1 MADMYGRGSDM
12 EGPYE
17 PATPDLMATAL
28 QRFPD
33 WRDTNFALRQGF
45 AHARPDSPYLEGKK
59 YTHGPGTG
67 LRDVLKVYQDT
78 SGPRIPSV
86 DATSDRAEI
95 LNQSSPGLS
104 DLYARNALA
113 AKRSALAQLGWD
125 PANTVLNFNPAML
138 TSKRGN
144 DTFETLGFHVPKTGQ
159 NWVNAYNH
167 QDNPG
172 TMLHESIH
180 RGISKLQQTG
190 YWDPAWN
197 EFGSPLPKGFSER
210 NPEGNSGYNN
220 ESVVRWLMKTK
231 MGNPEKDSALK
242 DQASALFNSGEL
254 RGQANLDRLEAM
266 EAAAARYLAAGK
278 PNPGYVPSVVR
289 GPR

>member
-1 MADMYGRGSDM
+1 M
-12 EGPYE
+12 EGPYA
-17 PATPDLMATAL
+17 PATPDLMASAL

-45 AHARPDSPYLEGKK
+45 AHARPDSPFLEGKK
-59 YTHGPGTG
+59 YTKSPGTN

-78 SGPRIPSV
+78 RGPKMPSV
-86 DATSDRAEI
+86 DVTSDQAEL
-95 LNQSSPGLS
+95 LNQTSPGLS

-125 PANTVLNFNPAML
+125 PSNTILNLNPESL
-138 TSKRGN
+138 VQKRG
-144 DTFETLGFHVPKTGQ
+144 DHLYETLGFHVPKTGQ

-167 QDNPG
+167 PDNPG

-180 RGISKLQQTG
+180 RGISKLQETG

-197 EFGSPLPKGFSER
+197 DFGSPLAKGHSER
-210 NPEGNSGYNN
+210 NPEGNAGHNN
-220 ESVVRWLMKTK
+220 ESVIRWLMKTK
-231 MGNPEKDSALK
+231 MGNPEKDSELK
-242 DQASALFNSGEL
+242 DQAGALFESP
-254 RGQANLDRLEAM
+254 ANVDRLNAM

-278 PNPGYVPSVVR
+278 PNPGYVPPVVR